1 MAIGYAMPRSRAQRY
16 RDPRLRR
23 GWQRNREARIASPIA
38 LEIFRELRLA
48 VSVEGIEG
56 KGHWVLKALA
66 QRIGER
72 LRAKQSYTVF
82 ERDLSRVWPR
92 DEMEQLRREKQIHA
106 FATTHGWIATIL
118 DPGIRVTFR
127 EAGRDLLAR

>member
-1 MAIGYAMPRSRAQRY
+1 
-16 RDPRLRR
+16 
-23 GWQRNREARIASPIA
+23 
-38 LEIFRELRLA
+38 
-48 VSVEGIEG
+48 V
-56 KGHWVLKALA
+56 KALA

-72 LRAKQSYTVF
+72 LRTKQSYTVF

-92 DEMEQLRREKQIHA
+92 DETEQLRREKQIHA

-127 EAGRDLLAR
+127 DAART